1 MPAETVAERKKRARV
16 ITNRLRKAHP
26 DAGTA
31 LHHSSS
37 LQLLIAT
44 ILSAQC
50 TDERVNKVT
59 PALFDR
65 YPTAADLAEADPV
78 ELEELVRTT
87 GFYRNKAKSVQGASR
102 KIVEE
107 FGGEVPKTM
116 EELLKLPG
124 VARKTANVVLGNYFG
139 IASGVVVD
147 THVFRLAHR
156 MDLSASKNTGQV
168 ETDIMGLV
176 PEKDWIDFGNLLIR
190 HGRTVCSARR
200 PNCEACTVK
209 SHCPKVDVA
218 RAPEKKKPAASRSR
232 VPLGERIRAARKI
245 KKKSK

>member
-1 MPAETVAERKKRARV
+1 MPAETVVERKKRARV
-16 ITNRLRKAHP
+16 ITNRLRKAYP

-31 LHHSSS
+31 LHHSSP
-37 LQLLIAT
+37 LELLLAT

-59 PALFDR
+59 PSLFAR
-65 YPTAADLAEADPV
+65 YPTAADFAEADRD
-78 ELEELVRTT
+78 ELEELVRST
-87 GFYRNKAKSVQGASR
+87 GFYRNKAKSIQGASR

-107 FGGEVPKTM
+107 FGGEVPQTM
-116 EELLKLPG
+116 EKLLKLPG

-156 MDLSASKNTGQV
+156 MGFSASKNTGQV
-168 ETDIMGLV
+168 EKDLMRLV
-176 PEKDWIDFGNLLIR
+176 PEKDWVDLGNLFIR

-200 PNCEACTVK
+200 PECESCTVK
-209 SHCPKVDVA
+209 SLCPKVDVA
-218 RAPEKKKPAASRSR
+218 RALEKENPTESRPR
-232 VPLGERIRAARKI
+232 VPLGERIRATRKI